1 MPWIQRIEQK
11 MTEYLPRGQYAK
23 MNVDALLRPDTKS
36 RYEAHK
42 IALDAGFLTLDEVRE
57 LENREP
63 LAETMSDEPVPSE
76 VVSEHTQEESDD
88 IEEDSNT

>member
-1 MPWIQRIEQK
+1 
-11 MTEYLPRGQYAK
+11 

-63 LAETMSDEPVPSE
+63 LAGGEADDNIPAEIVSTPEEETTYED
-76 VVSEHTQEESDD
+76 TDD
-88 IEEDSNT
+88 DDRA